1 MKSFRAKA
9 YSSSANLGP
18 GYDIMAMAHTA
29 FHDVVQAE
37 IVSEGRAKV
46 SIEGDQVPL
55 EPEKNSAGLAVL
67 NLLQEMQVRS
77 HIKLSIQKGIPAG
90 LGLGSSGASAAAAVY
105 AVDQLL
111 GLALDRNKLTYFAML
126 GEQAAAGAPHP
137 DNVAASVFGKVVIV
151 YSLDPLKVAQISP
164 KGSYGILLVIP
175 QVKIEAKTKKARELV
190 PSHISMGSYVA
201 NGRRLASLVVGLMM
215 GERGMVRN
223 GMEDEIVERARMP
236 MFPYYPALR
245 QLALRYDAVGVCVSG
260 AGPSVMILTDEYTN
274 RELLANKAREECSK
288 AIGECMVV
296 EAELADG
303 VTATRGD

>member
-1 MKSFRAKA
+1 MILWPWLTPPFTTLCRLRSW
-9 YSSSANLGP
+9 
-18 GYDIMAMAHTA
+18 
-29 FHDVVQAE
+29 
-37 IVSEGRAKV
+37 SEGRAKV

-151 YSLDPLKVAQISP
+151 YTLGSP
-164 KGSYGILLVIP
+164 QGSP
-175 QVKIEAKTKKARELV
+175 
-190 PSHISMGSYVA
+190 
-201 NGRRLASLVVGLMM
+201 
-215 GERGMVRN
+215 
-223 GMEDEIVERARMP
+223 D
-236 MFPYYPALR
+236 
-245 QLALRYDAVGVCVSG
+245 
-260 AGPSVMILTDEYTN
+260 LT
-274 RELLANKAREECSK
+274 
-288 AIGECMVV
+288 
-296 EAELADG
+296 
-303 VTATRGD
+303 